1 MTDVFDDRQYVSQ
14 FATDLTGIQLY
25 MNGVLSDADAN
36 TVMVSMVSET
46 TSTTLFTRPANH
58 ASTGT
63 YNFNFNSA
71 DTSIPDAYILNWSYV
86 LNGNNQFNQ
95 TAIEVGPA
103 NPHYDYLSQD
113 MKHVI
118 ENVYYRISDQL
129 DSPDGRPNLT
139 TFIQSKFGRGRMA
152 QLLDTAMGRLNT
164 MAQPYSTYSIN
175 DASFPMAQ
183 WGPFLETAL
192 WIETLKHLRRS
203 YVEQPEPSGGMIGTV
218 STLNRRDYLDR
229 WGQILADEEAMFKS
243 QLDVFKIAHMGLG
256 RPGVLIAGGVYG
268 RYGPTR
274 MAGSVAARPR
284 YYGRF
289 YS

>member
-14 FATDLTGIQLY
+14 FGTDLTGIQLFV
-25 MNGVLSDADAN
+25 NGVLNDADASG
-36 TVMVSMVSET
+36 VQVSMVSET
-46 TSTTLFTRPANH
+46 TGNLLFTRPSTH

-63 YNFNFNSA
+63 YNINFNSA
-71 DTSIPDAYILNWSYV
+71 DTSIPDAYVLTWSYT
-86 LNGNNQFNQ
+86 LNGNSQFNQ
-95 TAIEVGPA
+95 TAIEVGPS
-103 NPHYDYLSQD
+103 NTHYDPLSQD
-113 MKHVI
+113 MKGVI
-118 ENVYYRISDQL
+118 ENVYYRIADLL

-152 QLLDTAMGRLNT
+152 QLLNTAMGRLNT
-164 MAQPYSTYSIN
+164 MAQPYSTYSIY
-175 DASFPMAQ
+175 DTSFDLHR
-183 WGPFLETAL
+183 WGAMLETAL
-192 WIETLKHLRRS
+192 WIETIKHLRRS
-203 YVEQPEPSGGMIGTV
+203 YVEQPQAEGGMIGTV

-256 RPGVLIAGGVYG
+256 RPGVLISGGVYG

-274 MAGSVAARPR
+274 LAGSVAARPR

-289 YS
+289 YA